1 MSLCRQAAQDQ
12 RIENRPVREHTV
24 INDLTIELLA
34 DRPEAMPLVAGWY
47 FAEWGHLNPS
57 ATLERVRA
65 KLLASMNRDAIPLT
79 VLAVIDEEVV
89 GAAQLKYREMP
100 MFPEKEHW
108 LGGVYVAPEHRGHA
122 IAARLADSVV
132 ETARNLGVKTL
143 HIQTERL
150 DGGLYARLGW
160 TPVEQV
166 NRGPDV
172 LVMQRAL

>member
-1 MSLCRQAAQDQ
+1 MEDLK
-12 RIENRPVREHTV
+12 IEY
-24 INDLTIELLA
+24 LA
-34 DRPEAMPLVAGWY
+34 DRPEAVPLVAGWY
-47 FAEWGHLNPS
+47 FAEWGYLNPK
-57 ATLERVRA
+57 ATLERARQ
-65 KLLASMNRDAIPLT
+65 KLVASMNRDAIPLT
-79 VLAVIDEEVV
+79 LLAVIDEEVV

-108 LGGVYVAPEHRGHA
+108 LGGVYVTPEYRGHD
-122 IAARLADSVV
+122 IAVRLVDAVL
-132 ETARNLGVKTL
+132 EAAQCLGVQTL

>member
-1 MSLCRQAAQDQ
+1 MEDL
-12 RIENRPVREHTV
+12 RIEY
-24 INDLTIELLA
+24 LA
-34 DRPEAMPLVAGWY
+34 DHPEAVPLVAGWY
-47 FAEWGHLNPS
+47 FAEWGYLNPA
-57 ATLERVRA
+57 ATLERTRD
-65 KLLASMNRDAIPLT
+65 KLVASMNRDVIPLT
-79 VLAVIDEEVV
+79 LLAVIDEEVV

-108 LGGVYVAPEHRGHA
+108 LGGVYVVPEYRGQD
-122 IAARLADSVV
+122 IAAQLVDSVV
-132 ETARNLGVKTL
+132 EAARNLGVQTL

-150 DGGLYARLGW
+150 DGGLYASLGW